1 MFAPF
6 IAIIAF
12 NVETGSLMVLN
23 DICVIVVVVSIYCI
37 REKKSEAGQS
47 SPSISA
53 AVFPCPTSSLPSGTS
68 LPGKRHQTQTV
79 KWHMATSIL
88 PMGQESLN
96 GSRNRTSTSIPSTLK
111 NMLAADESSAR
122 LRVRYAPSRQNEV
135 HHKEC
140 ITSPTCLVAFH
151 VKCEGFHGILSF
163 VLTQTSHSTGL
174 YALTSRI
181 LSFRENSTH

>member
-1 MFAPF
+1 
-6 IAIIAF
+6 
-12 NVETGSLMVLN
+12 MVLN
-23 DICVIVVVVSIYCI
+23 DICVIVVIVSIYCI

-53 AVFPCPTSSLPSGTS
+53 VVFPCPTSSLPSGT
-68 LPGKRHQTQTV
+68 QTQTV

-96 GSRNRTSTSIPSTLK
+96 GSRNRTSTSIPSTLQ
-111 NMLAADESSAR
+111 NMLAANESSAR

-174 YALTSRI
+174 CALTSRI